1 MQLIMDRTLSIR
13 KFRQPSA
20 RPDTQSGVSLLESM
34 IAIVLVSLGLLA
46 LVGLLV
52 RSSASL
58 GSATSRDRAGM
69 LAASMLDQLRVN
81 TPKALKEN
89 AAYVNATI
97 TSGNCVTDRT
107 SPDPI
112 NRWRGE
118 IACALP
124 SGAGA
129 VDVDPSSRK
138 ASITIRWDD
147 SRTVG
152 GSATQTLIMET
163 RL

>member
-1 MQLIMDRTLSIR
+1 MTTNLTRN
-13 KFRQPSA
+13 KFRQSLPQHTA
-20 RPDTQSGVSLLESM
+20 QTGVSLLESM
-34 IAIVLVSLGLLA
+34 IAIVVVALGLLA

-58 GSATSRDRAGM
+58 GSATARDRAGT

-89 AAYVNATI
+89 AAFVNSTV
-97 TSGNCVTDRT
+97 TSGNCLTDRT
-107 SPDPI
+107 SPNPI

-118 IACALP
+118 LACALP

-129 VDVDPSSRK
+129 VDVDPASRR
-138 ASITIRWDD
+138 ASVTIRWDD
-147 SRTVG
+147 SRVAG
-152 GSATQTLIMET
+152 GSATQTLVMET

>member
-1 MQLIMDRTLSIR
+1 MSKTLNIR
-13 KFRQPSA
+13 KFRQASLHPGA
-20 RPDTQSGVSLLESM
+20 QSGVSLLESM
-34 IAIVLVSLGLLA
+34 IAILLVALGLLA

-58 GSATSRDRAGM
+58 GSATARDRAGM

-81 TPKALKEN
+81 TPKALTEN
-89 AAYVNATI
+89 PAFVNATV
-97 TSGNCVTDRT
+97 TSGNCVSDRA
-107 SPDPI
+107 SPNPI

-118 IACALP
+118 LACALP

-129 VDVDPSSRK
+129 VDVDPSSRR
-138 ASITIRWDD
+138 ASITIRWND
-147 SRTVG
+147 SRTIG
-152 GSATQTLIMET
+152 GSATQTLLMET